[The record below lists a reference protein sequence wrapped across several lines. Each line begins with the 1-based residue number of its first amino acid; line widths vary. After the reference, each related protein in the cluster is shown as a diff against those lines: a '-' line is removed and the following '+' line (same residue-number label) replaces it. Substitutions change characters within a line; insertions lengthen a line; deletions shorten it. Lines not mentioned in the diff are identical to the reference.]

1 MTPRER
7 ILMALRHEEPD
18 FVPYTV
24 SVDEEVAGRLDAH
37 YGTPDWRKRI
47 VQQIASSGVDLHRE
61 QQADGTW
68 KDAFGCVWMDLNIF
82 HTVDVPLKEPTLAGY
97 ELPELLP
104 DDELEQMRERL
115 ERAPDLFRHAGIGMS
130 FFERSWALRGFE
142 DLMADFAENPKF
154 IGELFDALMELH
166 LPIVDRLCTL
176 PVDCIRF
183 GDDFGAQRGV
193 LMGTTHWREVLKP
206 RLAQMYG
213 RAHEHGR
220 YVMIH
225 SCGDNSPIIE
235 DLIEIG
241 VDIFNPFQPEAQ
253 DVYAMKREYGR
264 YITFNGGIGTQE
276 LLPRGTPEQIT
287 AEVERLCEEIG
298 AGGGFILGTT
308 KPILPDVPTENAVA
322 CFEAIV
328 GQGERV
334 AAG

>member
-1 MTPRER
+1 
-7 ILMALRHEEPD
+7 
-18 FVPYTV
+18 
-24 SVDEEVAGRLDAH
+24 
-37 YGTPDWRKRI
+37 
-47 VQQIASSGVDLHRE
+47 
-61 QQADGTW
+61 
-68 KDAFGCVWMDLNIF
+68 
-82 HTVDVPLKEPTLAGY
+82 
-97 ELPELLP
+97 
-104 DDELEQMRERL
+104 
-115 ERAPDLFRHAGIGMS
+115 
-130 FFERSWALRGFE
+130 
-142 DLMADFAENPKF
+142 
-154 IGELFDALMELH
+154 MELH

-193 LMGTTHWREVLKP
+193 LMGTPHWREMLKP
-206 RLAQMYG
+206 RLKQMYG
-213 RAHEHGR
+213 RAHEHGK

-253 DVYAMKREYGR
+253 DVYAMKREYGK

-276 LLPRGTPEQIT
+276 LLPYGTPEQIT
-287 AEVERLCEEIG
+287 AEVERLCREIG
-298 AGGGFILGTT
+298 AGGGFIVGPT